1 MSRRASAAR
10 RMPKAIQSE
19 LRERLAQESARLM
32 IEHGIVDYGLAK
44 RKAAERLSVTTLG
57 ALPSNAQIEACLA
70 ERQRI
75 FEADGHADRLKE
87 FRHLALRLMGELSE
101 FEPRLAGPVLA
112 GTATSASRI
121 ELHVFAAGAEAVG
134 VTLERHGHRLSRCSQ
149 RYRFGGGR
157 QMQIPGYRFQADG
170 AAVLTPVFPEN
181 GIREA
186 PLSAVDRRP
195 MARASR
201 PEIAALIAAGAE
213 TQLRSPVGT

>member
-1 MSRRASAAR
+1 MAR
-10 RMPKAIQSE
+10 RTPKAPQVE

-32 IEHGIVDYGLAK
+32 IEHGIGDFGLAK
-44 RKAAERLSVTTLG
+44 RKAAERLAVTSLG

-75 FEADGHADRLKE
+75 FAPAGFGDWIDHLR
-87 FRHLALRLMGELSE
+87 RLALDLMRQLES

-112 GTATSASRI
+112 GTATSTSRI
-121 ELHVFAAGAEAVG
+121 EVHVFAASAEAVAFA
-134 VTLERHGHRLSRCSQ
+134 LERHGYRLSSCLQ
-149 RYRFGGGR
+149 KFRFGGGR
-157 QMQIPGYRFQADG
+157 QEQVPGYRFQLDG

-186 PLSAVDRRP
+186 PLSAVNQRP

-201 PEIAALIAAGAE
+201 RELEALLA
-213 TQLRSPVGT
+213 V